1 MIIMSSLTSAI
12 NVNVD
17 TQVKEKATNILK
29 DLGLNMSTFINM
41 TLVQVIKRNGVP
53 FEVVNPK
60 PSKEMLEALK
70 EVNDMINDPS
80 KYPRYTNR
88 EDLEKAL
95 LEDD

>member
-1 MIIMSSLTSAI
+1 MSSLTSAI

>member
-1 MIIMSSLTSAI
+1 MSSLTSAI

-53 FEVVNPK
+53 FEVTNPK

>member
-1 MIIMSSLTSAI
+1 MSSLTSAI

-70 EVNDMINDPS
+70 EVNDMINDS
-80 KYPRYTNR
+80 LKYPRYTNR

>member
-53 FEVVNPK
+53 FEVTNPK

>member
-70 EVNDMINDPS
+70 EVNDMINDS
-80 KYPRYTNR
+80 LKYPRYTNR